1 MSEINTNQID
11 EVSNFLTDLQKSI
24 IKMICTFDEKKFLED
39 KWKREEGGGGL
50 TCLLENGSIFDK
62 VGVNFSDI
70 LGDKLPAAATN
81 IRPELLGRNYRAMGV
96 SVVSHPKNPHVPTV
110 HLNVRLFVA
119 FSNNSKPI
127 WWFGGGFDMTPYYG
141 YEEDAIYWHKTAH
154 DICESYGK
162 NIYSEYKKNCDEYF
176 FIKHRKEP
184 RGIGGIFFDDLN
196 IWEFDKCFDFIK
208 AVGNGFISA
217 YSPIIKKRLNTPYDE
232 KQKDFQLYRRGRYVE
247 FNLVYDR
254 GTLFGLQSN
263 GRTESILMSMPP
275 LVKWDYNHKIDKGS
289 EEEKLY
295 RDFLVPKKWYE
306 N

>member
-1 MSEINTNQID
+1 MSAINSKQID
-11 EVSNFLTDLQKSI
+11 EARNFLTDLQKKI
-24 IKMICTFDEKKFLED
+24 IAMICAYDEKEFLED
-39 KWKREEGGGGL
+39 KWAREEGGGGL

-81 IRPELLGRNYRAMGV
+81 IRPELQGRNYRAMGV

-119 FSNNSKPI
+119 FSKNSEPI

-141 YEEDAIYWHKTAH
+141 YEEDAIHWHKTAH
-154 DICESYGK
+154 DICNLYDK

-176 FIKHRKEP
+176 FIKHRDEP

-196 IWEFDKCFDFIK
+196 FWEFNKCFNFIK
-208 AVGNGFISA
+208 SVGNGFISA
-217 YSPIIKKRLNTPYDE
+217 YSPIIEKRLNTSYDE

-275 LVKWDYNHKIDKGS
+275 LVKWDYNHKIAKGS

-295 RDFLVPKKWYE
+295 RDFLVPKKWY
-306 N
+306 

>member
-1 MSEINTNQID
+1 MSAINISQVD
-11 EVSNFLTDLQKSI
+11 EVRNFLTNLQKSI
-24 IKMICTFDEKKFLED
+24 IAMICAYDEKEFLED
-39 KWKREEGGGGL
+39 KWAREEGGGGL

-81 IRPELLGRNYRAMGV
+81 IRPELQGRNYRAMGV

-119 FSNNSKPI
+119 FRKNSEPI

-141 YEEDAIYWHKTAH
+141 YEEDAIHWHKTAH
-154 DICESYGK
+154 DICNLYDK

-176 FIKHRKEP
+176 FIKHRNEP

-196 IWEFDKCFDFIK
+196 IWEFDKCFNFIK
-208 AVGNGFISA
+208 SVGNGFISA
-217 YSPIIKKRLNTPYDE
+217 YSPIIEKRLNTSYDE

-275 LVKWDYNHKIDKGS
+275 LVKWDYNHRIAKGS

-295 RDFLVPKKWYE
+295 QVFLVPKKWY
-306 N
+306 

>member
-1 MSEINTNQID
+1 MSAINSNQID
-11 EVSNFLTDLQKSI
+11 EVRNFLTDLQKSI
-24 IKMICTFDEKKFLED
+24 IAMICAYDEKEFLED
-39 KWKREEGGGGL
+39 KWAREEGGGGL

-81 IRPELLGRNYRAMGV
+81 IRPELQGRNYRAMGV

-119 FSNNSKPI
+119 FSKNSEPI

-141 YEEDAIYWHKTAH
+141 YEEDAIHWHKTAH
-154 DICESYGK
+154 DICNLYDK

-196 IWEFDKCFDFIK
+196 LWEFDKCFNFIK
-208 AVGNGFISA
+208 SVGNGFISA
-217 YSPIIKKRLNTPYDE
+217 YSPIIEKRLNTSYDE

-275 LVKWDYNHKIDKGS
+275 LVKWDYNHKIAKGS

-295 RDFLVPKKWYE
+295 RDFLVPKKWY
-306 N
+306 

>member
-1 MSEINTNQID
+1 MSAINISQVD
-11 EVSNFLTDLQKSI
+11 EVRNFLTNLQKSI
-24 IKMICTFDEKKFLED
+24 IAMICAYDEKEFLED
-39 KWKREEGGGGL
+39 KWAREEGGGGL

-81 IRPELLGRNYRAMGV
+81 IRPELQGRNYRAMGV

-119 FSNNSKPI
+119 FRKNSEPI

-141 YEEDAIYWHKTAH
+141 YEEDAIHWHKTAH
-154 DICESYGK
+154 DICNLYDK

-176 FIKHRKEP
+176 FIKHRNEP

-196 IWEFDKCFDFIK
+196 IWEFDKCFNFIK
-208 AVGNGFISA
+208 SVGNGFISA
-217 YSPIIKKRLNTPYDE
+217 YSPIIEKRLNTSYDE

-275 LVKWDYNHKIDKGS
+275 LVKWDYNHKIAKGS

-295 RDFLVPKKWYE
+295 RDFLVPKEWY
-306 N
+306 

>member
-1 MSEINTNQID
+1 MSAINSNQID
-11 EVSNFLTDLQKSI
+11 EVRNFLTDLQKSI
-24 IKMICTFDEKKFLED
+24 IAMICAYDEREFLED
-39 KWKREEGGGGL
+39 KWAREEGGGGL

-81 IRPELLGRNYRAMGV
+81 IRPELQGRNYRAMGV

-119 FSNNSKPI
+119 FSKNSEPI

-141 YEEDAIYWHKTAH
+141 YEEDAIHWHKTAH
-154 DICESYGK
+154 DICNLYDK

-196 IWEFDKCFDFIK
+196 LWEFDKCFNFIK
-208 AVGNGFISA
+208 SVGNGFISA
-217 YSPIIKKRLNTPYDE
+217 YSPIIEKRLNTSYDE

-275 LVKWDYNHKIDKGS
+275 LVKWDYNHKIAKGS

-295 RDFLVPKKWYE
+295 RDFLVPKKWY
-306 N
+306 

>member
-1 MSEINTNQID
+1 MSAINSNQID
-11 EVSNFLTDLQKSI
+11 EVRNFLTDLQKSI
-24 IKMICTFDEKKFLED
+24 IAMICAYDEKEFLED
-39 KWKREEGGGGL
+39 KWSREEGGGGL

-81 IRPELLGRNYRAMGV
+81 IRPELQGRNYRAMGV

-119 FSNNSKPI
+119 FSKNSEPI

-141 YEEDAIYWHKTAH
+141 YEEDAIHWHKTAH
-154 DICESYGK
+154 DICNLYDK

-176 FIKHRKEP
+176 FIKHRDEP

-196 IWEFDKCFDFIK
+196 FWEFNKCFNFIK
-208 AVGNGFISA
+208 SVGNGFISA
-217 YSPIIKKRLNTPYDE
+217 YSPIIEKRLNTSYDE

-275 LVKWDYNHKIDKGS
+275 LVKWDYNHKIAKGS

-295 RDFLVPKKWYE
+295 RDFLVPKKWY
-306 N
+306 

>member
-1 MSEINTNQID
+1 MSAINSKQID
-11 EVSNFLTDLQKSI
+11 EARNFLTDLQKKI
-24 IKMICTFDEKKFLED
+24 IAMICAYDEKDFLED
-39 KWKREEGGGGL
+39 KWAREEGGGGI

-81 IRPELLGRNYRAMGV
+81 IRPELQGRNYRAMGV

-119 FSNNSKPI
+119 FSKNSEPI

-141 YEEDAIYWHKTAH
+141 YEEDAIHWHKTAH
-154 DICESYGK
+154 DICNLYDK

-196 IWEFDKCFDFIK
+196 LWEFDKCFNFIK
-208 AVGNGFISA
+208 SVGNGFISA
-217 YSPIIKKRLNTPYDE
+217 YSPIIEKRLNTSYDE

-275 LVKWDYNHKIDKGS
+275 LVKWDYNHKIAKGS
-289 EEEKLY
+289 KEEKLY
-295 RDFLVPKKWYE
+295 RDFLVPKKWY
-306 N
+306 

>member
-39 KWKREEGGGGL
+39 RWKREEGGGGL
-50 TCLLENGSIFDK
+50 TCLLENGNIFDK

>member
-1 MSEINTNQID
+1 MSAINISQVD
-11 EVSNFLTDLQKSI
+11 EVRNFLTDLQKSI
-24 IKMICTFDEKKFLED
+24 IEMICAYDEKEFLED
-39 KWKREEGGGGL
+39 KWARDEGGGGL

-81 IRPELLGRNYRAMGV
+81 IRPELQGRNYRAMGV

-119 FSNNSKPI
+119 FSKNSEPI

-141 YEEDAIYWHKTAH
+141 YEEDAIHWHKTAH
-154 DICESYGK
+154 DICNLYDK

-176 FIKHRKEP
+176 FIKHRDEP

-196 IWEFDKCFDFIK
+196 IWEFDKCFNFIK
-208 AVGNGFISA
+208 SVGNGFISA
-217 YSPIIKKRLNTPYDE
+217 YSPIIEKRLNTSYDE

-275 LVKWDYNHKIDKGS
+275 LVKWDYNHRIAKGS

-295 RDFLVPKKWYE
+295 QVFLVPKKWY
-306 N
+306 